1 MKIVQNVYVIFGF
14 LLAVLMSTC
23 SVKRKGQCY
32 SCFDSL
38 ANVQQVYLDS
48 SQATFNL
55 DVTLNPESQFK
66 IVLAKS
72 RDLIDS
78 VEKANIAATSDD
90 VQIVSDW
97 SPRVSLAFLQGL
109 VPDQSYALALLEQ
122 NKFERIRIM
131 EIKEFSTQ
139 SAASPM
145 TGGVPKVL
153 QVKKEEAT
161 IAFPSAL
168 DDTTKSAEMDYL
180 VAVWNKDFGYPTK
193 EQILEKASGI
203 SIVQDWTQAT
213 DQDIQEVRI
222 SGLSVE
228 TDYVIGIVARDSDGN
243 TTLLPLRS
251 LRTLD
256 ESAPDADAISLSSSS
271 GSSVTITWPQAQDQE
286 TPADR
291 LEYKVLLASSQS
303 SLQDPTVMNS
313 TDSNSLE
320 PRVLQEWTP
329 NLLQYEATGLATGRR
344 YYFAVLVRDLG
355 KNLASYRTQ
364 SAVLVDENAPA
375 FKEDALE
382 IFQMS
387 TGYRYL
393 DGKQV
398 ISYGDAGHKSSIA
411 VDKATP
417 SEEIEYLSACSSDAA
432 ALTSLETIE
441 KNLGKVKRSS
451 WQKAVRK
458 KTSYSITVDRRDR
471 DLEDYCNR
479 SDYADY
485 YEMGGPYRTATPE
498 LQNAQPQTFANICR
512 VLQSYENGST
522 YEMLGVRTG
531 CRYSGVAGELYGKVF
546 ARDADGMMTSL
557 GPKLLAY
564 AWDTDAPRF
573 KADPTLSGDDTL
585 SWTAATDYFT
595 LPEKIEY
602 KVVLAT
608 AAESIDTLEEVAAIT
623 TSAGGL
629 VMDWTANVTSTQLN
643 IALTGSSYTIA
654 LATSDELGNVRLAK
668 AVSLQD
674 NAPSVGTA
682 LTFSDF
688 VFNSLIM
695 SWGPALDD
703 KTAAADLYYKLVRAD
718 ASADIDTVAEANA
731 LSGSN
736 VLLDWTK
743 ATTSYELT
751 GSQLAVGALAVLVRD
766 SVGQM
771 ALYEPVSRSQTVDGL
786 QLYFDPGNTASY
798 PGTGTTWK
806 DLSGNAFDSTL
817 YGGVAYLTSDGGV
830 MDFDGVDDYV
840 LLGDLSALKPTAAIS
855 ISQWLAPD
863 SWAPAG
869 PGAYYIVSI
878 SCTQGSGYSINV
890 LEAGSVRFQIYAGG
904 TYRAP
909 STSTAGFTGWKHV
922 TGTFDGRY
930 AKLYVNGALASTVDA
945 GATVAV
951 SYIQNGILIGA
962 EATSNNTPHTE
973 NWWAGKIGP
982 TLIRSGAMTADEV
995 LAEFNA
1001 SKARF
1006 GL

>member
-1 MKIVQNVYVIFGF
+1 MKIVQNVSVIFGV

-38 ANVQQVYLDS
+38 SNVQQVYLDS
-48 SQATFNL
+48 NQATFNL

-72 RDLIDS
+72 RDLIDDI
-78 VEKANIAATSDD
+78 EKANVAATSDD
-90 VQIVSDW
+90 VKIVSDW

-109 VPDQSYALALLEQ
+109 FPDQTYALALLEK

-139 SAASPM
+139 SASSPK
-145 TGGVPKVL
+145 TGGVPRVL

-161 IAFPSAL
+161 IAFPSAR
-168 DDTTKSAEMDYL
+168 DDTTKSEDMDYL
-180 VAVWNKDFGYPTK
+180 VAVWNKDIGYPTK

-203 SIVQDWTQAT
+203 SIVQDWTQGT
-213 DQDIQEVRI
+213 DQDIQEIRM
-222 SGLSVE
+222 SGLTVE
-228 TDYVIGIVARDSDGN
+228 TDYVIGIVARDNEGN

-256 ESAPDADAISLSSSS
+256 ESAPDADAISLGSSSD
-271 GSSVTITWPQAQDQE
+271 SSVTLTWPEAQDQE

-291 LEYKVLLASSQS
+291 LEYKVLMASYLS
-303 SLQDPTVMNS
+303 SLENPELMNQ
-313 TDSNSLE
+313 TDSTSLE
-320 PRVLQEWTP
+320 PKVLQDWTP
-329 NLLQYEATGLATGRR
+329 NLRQFEATGLSAGKK
-344 YYFAVLVRDLG
+344 YNFAVLVRDLG
-355 KNLASYRTQ
+355 KNLATYKTLTV
-364 SAVLVDENAPA
+364 VLTDTAAPTFQGETIEIVPLGVGYEYFDE
-375 FKEDALE
+375 
-382 IFQMS
+382 
-387 TGYRYL
+387 TRVVRYAI
-393 DGKQV
+393 V
-398 ISYGDAGHKSSIA
+398 AHKSSIA
-411 VDKATP
+411 TDNTT
-417 SEEIEYLSACSSDAA
+417 SNEDIEYMAACSLDAS
-432 ALTSLETIE
+432 ALTSLETME
-441 KNLGKVKRSS
+441 NSNSKVSRSS
-451 WQKAVRK
+451 WQKVAFK
-458 KTSYSITVDRRDR
+458 KTGYSITLGRRD
-471 DLEDYCNR
+471 DFLAFQCNDNEFMEYLAGQLFQP
-479 SDYADY
+479 S
-485 YEMGGPYRTATPE
+485 TPE
-498 LQNAQPQTFANICR
+498 LQKVSPMTFENVCKA
-512 VLQSYENGST
+512 LQSYETEPT
-522 YEMLGVRTG
+522 YTMNPVYSDCL
-531 CRYSGVAGELYGKVF
+531 YSGVGGKIYGKVF
-546 ARDADGMMTSL
+546 ARDAQGNLASL
-557 GPKLLAY
+557 GPQLIPFTD
-564 AWDTDAPRF
+564 DTDAPRF
-573 KADPTLSGDDTL
+573 SADPTLSGDDTL
-585 SWTAATDYFT
+585 TWNAASDYFT
-595 LPEKIEY
+595 PQSKIEY
-602 KVVLAT
+602 KVVVAT

-629 VMDWTANVTSTQLN
+629 VMDWTANVTSTKLN
-643 IALTGSSYTIA
+643 VALTGSSYTIV
-654 LATSDELGNVRLAK
+654 LATRDELGNVRLATP
-668 AVSLQD
+668 VTLQD
-674 NAPSVGTA
+674 NAPNAGSA
-682 LTFSDF
+682 LAFSDF

-695 SWGPALDD
+695 SWGAASDD
-703 KTAAADLYYKLVRAD
+703 KTAAADLYYKVVRAD

-731 LSGSN
+731 RSGSD

-751 GSQLAVGALAVLVRD
+751 GTQLAVGALAVLVRD

-771 ALYEPVSRSQTVDGL
+771 TLYTTASRNQTVNGL
-786 QLYFDPGNTASY
+786 QLYFDSGNMASY

-840 LLGDLSALKPTAAIS
+840 LLGDLSALKPTEAIS

-869 PGAYYIVSI
+869 PGTYYTVSI
-878 SCTQGSGYSINV
+878 SCTQGSGYAI
-890 LEAGSVRFQIYAGG
+890 SVVETGNLRFQLYAGG
-904 TYRAP
+904 TYRTP

-930 AKLYVNGALASTVDA
+930 TKLYVNGALASTVDA
-945 GATVAV
+945 GATVSV

-973 NWWAGKIGP
+973 NWWVGKIGP
-982 TLIRSGAMTADEV
+982 TMIRSRAMTADEV